1 MFTILSLVYI
11 LPIFIVLFNSFK
23 KKAFINLEPFKLPT
37 EKNFVG
43 FENYQAAIDQ
53 YGLLDAV
60 GWTVLSPLVPCL

>member
-1 MFTILSLVYI
+1 MKRKKQLSLLGTCVFTILSLVYI

-23 KKAFINLEPFKLPT
+23 KKAFINLEPFKLTT

-53 YGLLDAV
+53 
-60 GWTVLSPLVPCL
+60 